1 MQLLVKCYDIKT
13 VWVPTFLFTCVD
25 KRGDLTNKK
34 ESRIGMQK
42 VLLIFVPI
50 HYILN
55 NNIVCFCFKVV
66 LFGNADNNGSQIFPY
81 QTTKLTLICPAILG
95 IF

>member
-25 KRGDLTNKK
+25 KRGDLTDKK

-50 HYILN
+50 HY
-55 NNIVCFCFKVV
+55 F
-66 LFGNADNNGSQIFPY
+66 
-81 QTTKLTLICPAILG
+81 LTSCRSLALRIQFRIKHNLP
-95 IF
+95 